1 MNMNRERHEKHEMGE
16 SDHFPGVTKMI
27 LKLNPSNSVVLG
39 GREDESDH

>member
-1 MNMNRERHEKHEMGE
+1 MNMNRDRHGKGKY
-16 SDHFPGVTKMI
+16 DHFRGVTKMI